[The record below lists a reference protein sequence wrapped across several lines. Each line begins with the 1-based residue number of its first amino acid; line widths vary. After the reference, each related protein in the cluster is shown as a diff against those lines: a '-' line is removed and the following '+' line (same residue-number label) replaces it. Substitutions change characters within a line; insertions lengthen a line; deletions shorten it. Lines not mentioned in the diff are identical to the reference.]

1 MCCQTGRFS
10 AISNMQ
16 SSNNSIQ
23 TWKHTLILDVC
34 VEKHW
39 VRWLETHAQQSH
51 YDHLLKLFSHI
62 RSHRHCHIYIYSV
75 SHCSNKRWHFAWI
88 ASALGWTAVDRDAS
102 RHEHQHSWKSRF
114 CLRSTSQHILVK
126 LIMHL
131 SDRWPSFFEIWPQ
144 IITCCT
150 DCMCHY
156 HSA

>member
-23 TWKHTLILDVC
+23 TWKHTLILDVLRNI
-34 VEKHW
+34 ELGGSKHMRNNVIMIICW
-39 VRWLETHAQQSH
+39 NYFRTSEVIGTV
-51 YDHLLKLFSHI
+51 
-62 RSHRHCHIYIYSV
+62 IYIYSV